1 LLSKYE
7 NFTLEWGEK
16 FEETV
21 SFGKVRG
28 EEEHRGF
35 LELCQG

>member
-1 LLSKYE
+1 LLSKKYE

-28 EEEHRGF
+28 EG
-35 LELCQG
+35 

>member
-1 LLSKYE
+1 LYDRNEGILLSKYE

-21 SFGKVRG
+21 SFGKARG
-28 EEEHRGF
+28 EG
-35 LELCQG
+35 

>member
-21 SFGKVRG
+21 SFGKARG
-28 EEEHRGF
+28 EGAW
-35 LELCQG
+35 LCINAYSR